1 MALSGKEKQWILNN
15 REKLSVKKMAAQLN
29 ASEDEIKKAL
39 EIKSPVKVRKGFYV
53 ILFLIPVFFFLILE
67 AGLRIVDYGEYYPTW
82 NSISREYDGLN
93 FDIGKRYFHNI
104 NKAPN
109 SIQDVFHKTKP
120 ENSFR
125 VFVLGGSSAAGY
137 PFMPLGSFSR
147 YIRKRLELMYP
158 DKEIEV
164 VNLSLTAVNS
174 YTILDLVPD
183 VLDKEPDLVLIYAG
197 HNEYY
202 GALGVGSLESFGRSR
217 TIVKLVMKL
226 ENLRSFQFVRN
237 IMGGVAGMFASEE
250 NTPSGTLMARMAKE
264 KEIPYLSDTYYAG
277 LDQFK
282 GNLDEIVDMIKAENV
297 PLILSTLSYN
307 LKDLS
312 PFISEARNGLPA
324 AKEIFN
330 KAHEEL
336 NAGNS
341 KTADSLFRYA
351 KDLDM
356 LRFRAPEE
364 INRIVKRTANKYNV
378 PVIDVDSLFCS
389 LSPGN
394 ITGDNLM
401 TDHLHPTLRGFQH
414 IGNLF
419 YKKMSEMKYLPEGNP
434 VIANP
439 EVQDSLTLAKFHF
452 SPFDS
457 TVAAFKLRLLKTDYP
472 FVPAGT
478 APPIN
483 SVLFRKNHID
493 SLAYNFAVGDAD
505 YEPTQRQVADYYA
518 KKGDYKSYIKQME
531 LLMSQFPA
539 VLGYYPSTINT
550 LLKARLFDEALYF
563 AKISYKKR
571 ADAFNTKWIG
581 IITLS
586 KGNIDKSIE
595 FLETSVKFKADDPQ
609 VLYNLAGAY
618 SQKEKYEKALQTIN
632 LAIQYSPNY
641 PNALNLKKQLEGVVK
656 GK

>member
-29 ASEDEIKKAL
+29 VSEDEIKKAL
-39 EIKSPVKVRKGFYV
+39 EIKSPVKVRKGFYL

-158 DKEIEV
+158 DKEIEA

-183 VLDKEPDLVLIYAG
+183 VLDKEPDLILIYAG

-237 IMGGVAGMFASEE
+237 IMGGVVGMFASED

-264 KEIPYLSDTYYAG
+264 KEIPYLSDTYFAG

-282 GNLDEIVDMIKAENV
+282 GNLDEIVAMIKAENV
-297 PLILSTLSYN
+297 PLVLSTLSWN

-389 LSPGN
+389 ISPEN
-394 ITGDNLM
+394 IPGDNLM

-419 YKKMSEMKYLPEGNP
+419 YKKMSEMNYLPEGKP
-434 VIANP
+434 VIADP
-439 EVQDSLTLAKFHF
+439 EVQDSITLARFHF

-483 SVLFRKNHID
+483 SVLFRNNHID

-518 KKGDYKSYIKQME
+518 KKGDYKSYIRQME

-550 LLKARLFDEALYF
+550 LLKAQLFDEALYF

-581 IITLS
+581 IITLA

-595 FLETSVKFKADDPQ
+595 FLETSVKFKADDAQ

-618 SQKEKYEKALQTIN
+618 SQKDKYEKALETIN

-641 PNALNLKKQLEGVVK
+641 QNALNLKKQLEEVVR